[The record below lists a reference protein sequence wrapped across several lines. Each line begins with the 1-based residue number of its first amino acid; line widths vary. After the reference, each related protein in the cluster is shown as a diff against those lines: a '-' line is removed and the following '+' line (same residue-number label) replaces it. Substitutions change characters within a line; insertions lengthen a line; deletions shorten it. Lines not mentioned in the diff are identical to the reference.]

1 MMRRTFEVQIT
12 GHPKKRD
19 WYVASYESG
28 FLGASYSVEFA
39 NTVTGAVA
47 LYHFVDMLR
56 SRYPNGEVTFV
67 LPAQAVTHPVSAVQ
81 DAWSMQHT

>member
-1 MMRRTFEVQIT
+1 MRRTFEVQIT
-12 GHPKKRD
+12 GHPEKPD
-19 WYVASYESG
+19 WYVARYQSG
-28 FLGASYSVEFA
+28 FLGALYTVEFA

-56 SRYPNGEVTFV
+56 SRYPNGNVTFQ
-67 LPAQAVTHPVSAVQ
+67 LPSQTVTHPVSAVQ

>member
-1 MMRRTFEVQIT
+1 MRRTFEVQIT
-12 GHPKKRD
+12 SHRDKPD
-19 WYVASYESG
+19 WYVARYQSG

-56 SRYPNGEVTFV
+56 SRYPNGNVTFV
-67 LPAQAVTHPVSAVQ
+67 LPAQAGRHPVSAVQ